1 MSITIV
7 IQAISNKKNLL
18 ADDQLIEI
26 AYESFIKDPQ
36 SHIKHIYETL
46 NLNTYD
52 TFKDKLKEF
61 ISTQKNIRT
70 SSYQLPETIKNE
82 IWGAWQFSFNAF
94 GYTR

>member
-1 MSITIV
+1 MKTPCFLNEMKRYKIPILKTHVSSSEI
-7 IQAISNKKNLL
+7 ISMK
-18 ADDQLIEI
+18 E
-26 AYESFIKDPQ
+26 
-36 SHIKHIYETL
+36 HIYETL